1 MQFHDVFFGP
11 GDNLTVVSE
20 GKNHLLIVILCIA
33 AFIALGTL
41 FEKSKISVF
50 QNNSIEIKLLLS
62 FRSLIGCTEC
72 YRQICAVI

>member
-41 FEKSKISVF
+41 SVF